1 MLAARQ
7 REFIAVLIDHKHLAF
22 PNLINLSGSDTA
34 NEVLVLVVE
43 QVLLQFEDLGC
54 QGLAQV
60 EDSATTELLEMH
72 FFGEV
77 LADFDVIDSLTSFA
91 ERYLKIGVGEF
102 VVGHYFAVLV
112 DFEVTLVG
120 VDDDVE
126 VLVGAEHL
134 GQYRTE

>member
-7 REFIAVLIDHKHLAF
+7 GEFVAVLIDHEHFAF
-22 PNLINLSGSDTA
+22 PNLINLGGSDTTD
-34 NEVLVLVVE
+34 EVLVLVVE
-43 QVLLQFEDLGC
+43 EVFLQFEDLGG

-60 EDSATTELLEMH
+60 EDSATAEFLEMH
-72 FFGEV
+72 LFGEV
-77 LADFDVIDSLTSFA
+77 LTDLDVVHSLTSLT
-91 ERYLKIGVGEF
+91 ERYLKIWVGEIL
-102 VVGHYFAVLV
+102 VGYHFTVLV

-134 GQYRTE
+134 VQYRTE